1 MTGDDELAY
10 DWVCIGGAVVWP
22 SSCVVVEPACP
33 DGSSG
38 VEGVVPASSDPSS
51 DLFDSSGESES
62 CSATA
67 DQEVIAYV
75 RINGCCGPSQRP
87 DSEGDI

>member
-10 DWVCIGGAVVWP
+10 DWVCIGGAVIWP
-22 SSCVVVEPACP
+22 SGCAVVKPACP

-75 RINGCCGPSQRP
+75 RINRCCGRHNVRIQR
-87 DSEGDI
+87 GDI